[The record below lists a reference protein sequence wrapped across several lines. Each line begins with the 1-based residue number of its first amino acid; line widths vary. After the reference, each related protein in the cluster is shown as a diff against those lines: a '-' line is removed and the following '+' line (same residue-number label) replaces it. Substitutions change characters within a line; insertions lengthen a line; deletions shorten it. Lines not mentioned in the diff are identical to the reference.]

1 MARTD
6 LEVRVAALES
16 VLLETRLTLDAVV
29 MGLAS
34 ALGEGRGA
42 DFRLAAELIEQAT
55 QRDGNQPAAARA
67 QTHAVGLLHHIANTL
82 DAGATK
88 AACIATAPTGMQ

>member
-1 MARTD
+1 MAKAD

-34 ALGEGRGA
+34 ALGEGRGT
-42 DFRLAAELIEQAT
+42 DFRLAAELIEQAA
-55 QRDGNQPAAARA
+55 QRDENQPAAVRARA
-67 QTHAVGLLHHIANTL
+67 HAVGLLHHIANTL

-88 AACIATAPTGMQ
+88 AACMATTPKEMQ